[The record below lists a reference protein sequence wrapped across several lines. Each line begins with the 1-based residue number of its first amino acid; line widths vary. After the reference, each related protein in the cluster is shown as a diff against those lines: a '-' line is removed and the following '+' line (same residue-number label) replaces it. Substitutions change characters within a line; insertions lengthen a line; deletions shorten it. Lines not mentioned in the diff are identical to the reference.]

1 VPVVTAIGLA
11 TAVGPD
17 APRACAALRAG
28 LSRFAESETFKC
40 RPLDTLEGDL
50 EPAQLA
56 PVRGIPS
63 PAAGLARL
71 VELSLPA
78 IAQAVRGARLTR
90 EQFAKAGLHVALPA
104 ATRPN
109 SAGWETA
116 FVPELCRRA
125 SLPRPAE
132 TSCSRAGNSGFAEAV
147 RAANGFLRQ
156 SPDAIAIVLC
166 VDSLLDFETLDALEK
181 ADRLKCSRQPEGIIA
196 GEAAGTVVLERRAA
210 AERRGANILAS
221 IDAVAFGVE
230 KTKIG
235 SGPPNTGDGLV
246 EAVRRVVQSLGA
258 PPTPPWV
265 LSDHNGERHR
275 AQEWAYTMTR
285 CHDVFR
291 DLRHTWYVADS
302 LGDTGAAVGG
312 VLVARAAHAFARSH
326 APGPQAMVVLSSD
339 DGGRG
344 VVVLGGPESG
354 GD

>member
-1 VPVVTAIGLA
+1 MPVVTAIGLA
-11 TAVGPD
+11 TALGPD

-28 LSRFAESETFKC
+28 LSRFEDSETFKC
-40 RPLDTLEGDL
+40 RPLDTLAGDL
-50 EPAQLA
+50 EPARLA

-63 PAAGLARL
+63 TATGLARL
-71 VELSLPA
+71 VELALPA
-78 IAQAVRGARLTR
+78 IGQAVRGAKLTR
-90 EQFAKAGLHVALPA
+90 EQFARVGLHLALPP

-109 SAGWETA
+109 SAGWETE

-125 SLPRPAE
+125 ALPRPAE
-132 TSCSRAGNSGFAEAV
+132 VTCVRAGNSGFAEAV
-147 RAANGFLRQ
+147 RGANAFLRQ

-166 VDSLLDFETLDALEK
+166 VDSLLDFETLDVLEH
-181 ADRLKCSRQPEGIIA
+181 ANRLKCSRQPEGIIG
-196 GEAAGTVVLERRAA
+196 GEAGAAIVLERRAA
-210 AERRGANILAS
+210 AERRGASILAA
-221 IDAVAFGVE
+221 IDAVAFGIE
-230 KTKIG
+230 KTRIG
-235 SGPPNTGDGLV
+235 SGPPNTGAGLI
-246 EAVRRVVQSLGA
+246 EAVRRAVQSLGA
-258 PPTPPWV
+258 PPSPPWV

-275 AQEWAYTMTR
+275 AQEWAYTLLR

-312 VLVARAAHAFARSH
+312 VLTARAAHAFARAH

-339 DGGRG
+339 DGGRA